1 MLPESLK
8 LPHPSPCLLPLLSL
22 ATLPYPPPQ
31 MLPESLNFAIV
42 DEADSILI
50 DESRN
55 PMILSQPLYDTAQY
69 VVVVDRVSGGHLLA
83 D

>member
-1 MLPESLK
+1 MTAALTR
-8 LPHPSPCLLPLLSL
+8 LLAAPV
-22 ATLPYPPPQ
+22 PPTQ
-31 MLPESLNFAIV
+31 MLPESLNYAIV

-69 VVVVDRVSGGHLLA
+69 VVVVDKVRPPGRALA
-83 D
+83 TMLQAGRPAAWA